1 MRTQIFIKLI
11 ELLEELQWEYSI
23 VDGMISIMLGDK
35 EIIID
40 KYEDGKLIELI
51 DEIKNNWC

>member
-1 MRTQIFIKLI
+1 MTTQIFINLI

-23 VDGMISIMLGDK
+23 VDGMISVILGDE
-35 EIIID
+35 EIIIN
-40 KYEDGKLIELI
+40 KHEDGKLIELI